1 MSIYFYYISKFFIL
15 FRNELKLIIKLGD
28 ANKILDTYLSLI
40 PVISGFIIFLIF
52 SDSDNEK

>member
-1 MSIYFYYISKFFIL
+1 MGIYFYYISKFFIL
-15 FRNELKLIIKLGD
+15 FRNKLKLIIKLGD